1 MVDSIFGIGPMELV
15 VILVIAGIVMGP
27 QRIAQV
33 ARWLGK
39 FTAQMQ
45 AISRGFALQL
55 RNELDSIDDGG
66 ELKEALKEVRNL
78 QQEVSQLRREVTGTA
93 TGALKE
99 TSDVINETKAAFKE
113 TEEIMQNS
121 IHPPQFEMSEVD
133 EAEEEPEKVSAN
145 GQHPPAPPK
154 LPKALDIPDDPE

>member
-113 TEEIMQNS
+113 TEEIVQNS
-121 IHPPQFEMSEVD
+121 IHPPQFEMPEVD